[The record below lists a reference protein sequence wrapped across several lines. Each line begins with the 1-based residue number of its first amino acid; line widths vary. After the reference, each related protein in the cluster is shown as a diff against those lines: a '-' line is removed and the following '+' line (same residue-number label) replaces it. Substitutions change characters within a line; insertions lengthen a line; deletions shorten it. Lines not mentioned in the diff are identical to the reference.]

1 MIIILMGVS
10 GVGKTTIGQFL
21 AQELGWQFYDGD
33 DFHPQANIDKMKSGI
48 PLSDNDRVV
57 WLTALRT
64 LLDGLLQEQ
73 RSAVLACSALKR
85 SYRERLQSDKK
96 NVHFVYLKGDYTLI
110 RQRLQQRHGH
120 FMRADLLV
128 SQFAALE
135 EPQDAFTVDVTHDPP
150 TIVRLIRH
158 ALGL

>member
-10 GVGKTTIGQFL
+10 GVGKTTIGQLL

-33 DFHPQANIDKMKSGI
+33 DFHPQANIDKMQRGI
-48 PLSDNDRVV
+48 PLSDDDRSA
-57 WLTALRT
+57 WLIALRT
-64 LLDGLLQEQ
+64 LIDRMEQEQ
-73 RSAVLACSALKR
+73 RSAIIACSALKQ

-96 NVHFVYLKGDYTLI
+96 NVSFVYLKGDYTLI

-120 FMRADLLV
+120 FMKADLLA

-135 EPQDAFTVDVTHDPP
+135 EPQEVFTVDITHDPP

>member
-10 GVGKTTIGQFL
+10 GVGKTTIGQLL
-21 AQELGWQFYDGD
+21 ARELNWQFYDGD

-120 FMRADLLV
+120 FMSTDLLA
-128 SQFAALE
+128 SQFATLE
-135 EPQDAFTVDVTHDPP
+135 EPQE
-150 TIVRLIRH
+150 
-158 ALGL
+158 